1 MLKKKM
7 IRDVLQNKS
16 QFITIFL
23 MVLIGVMVYVGI
35 ESYMDGMINAAD
47 KFYSENNLQDLN
59 VMGNN
64 LTKEDLEKI
73 KTLNNVTDAERKL
86 VVTGIDADDND
97 KTYLISF
104 IESNNISK
112 FYVITGEEFD
122 ANKKG
127 VWVDNFYAEKNNLN
141 VGDTIKIQY
150 DSFILEEK
158 ILGLINVPDH
168 IYDVKDESE
177 LVPNRNVFGF
187 VYLSYNEIPENYIK
201 SMVMENL
208 QINDDKLIDQY
219 IKDFNYKN
227 YIPYNYIM
235 VDVDSKDNVNN
246 VKNDIEDNVK
256 DALAIIKIEDTS
268 SYLMYQGEIDE
279 GASYVGIFSGL
290 FLFIAL
296 LSVITTMTR
305 VVKKQK
311 LQIGTLKALGFKN
324 YKISL
329 HYISYGFLVSLIA
342 SIFGIFLGR
351 FFIGNVFLG
360 LEMSFFE
367 VPNGVP
373 VINKGSYV
381 VALAVVLVVSF
392 ITYLTCRKELK
403 KVKIKNP
410 KTVKKAIKKLKK
422 NKKYYVKVRAYTD
435 YNGVR
440 YYGDRSTMLSSYYS
454 NVYATYYSYYVNNKN
469 RTTNLKI
476 ASKKINGT
484 IIQPGETF
492 DFNKVVGSRTA
503 AKGYKKAHVF
513 TGENSTTMGLAGG
526 ICQVASTV
534 FNTALIS
541 NVKIVERHQHSQR
554 VSYVPLGR
562 DAAISGNVQNFRWK
576 NNTKY
581 AIKIKMTVK
590 GGKITCTFYTC
601 QKAKPKKV
609 KLKVTQKGKTFTLK
623 RSVKGKTNYSCK
635 SKY

>member
-1 MLKKKM
+1 MKKSLSLIVSVLLAALCLGFSFSAYADDAKVLTDANVTLSQQSFVYDGTAKNPAV
-7 IRDVLQNKS
+7 IYNGITLLENTDYTVKYSNNVDVGTVKATITGINNYSGTAVKEFKITPIKFDDKKVSVSLEKS
-16 QFITIFL
+16 SFVYNGQSITP
-23 MVLIGVMVYVGI
+23 VVYVAYNHNYLIQNTDFTATYSNNNAPGVATVKITGI
-35 ESYMDGMINAAD
+35 GNYSGSISKTYIILPEKIASVSIKKDSATSAVISWSAASKVSGYEILKFDSAKNAYVHLAYVSSDHTSYKVSSLKNSTAYYYQIRAYKTVND
-47 KFYSENNLQDLN
+47 KNYYGEAGNTVFTFIKPSKVKLTSVTLSKTTLN
-59 VMGNN
+59 VEWKKVNCSGYEI
-64 LTKEDLEKI
+64 TY
-73 KTLNNVTDAERKL
+73 TTD
-86 VVTGIDADDND
+86 
-97 KTYLISF
+97 
-104 IESNNISK
+104 SK
-112 FYVITGEEFD
+112 F
-122 ANKKG
+122 KKG
-127 VWVDNFYAEKNNLN
+127 
-141 VGDTIKIQY
+141 
-150 DSFILEEK
+150 
-158 ILGLINVPDH
+158 
-168 IYDVKDESE
+168 
-177 LVPNRNVFGF
+177 
-187 VYLSYNEIPENYIK
+187 
-201 SMVMENL
+201 
-208 QINDDKLIDQY
+208 
-219 IKDFNYKN
+219 
-227 YIPYNYIM
+227 
-235 VDVDSKDNVNN
+235 
-246 VKNDIEDNVK
+246 
-256 DALAIIKIEDTS
+256 
-268 SYLMYQGEIDE
+268 
-279 GASYVGIFSGL
+279 
-290 FLFIAL
+290 
-296 LSVITTMTR
+296 
-305 VVKKQK
+305 
-311 LQIGTLKALGFKN
+311 LK
-324 YKISL
+324 
-329 HYISYGFLVSLIA
+329 
-342 SIFGIFLGR
+342 
-351 FFIGNVFLG
+351 
-360 LEMSFFE
+360 
-367 VPNGVP
+367 
-373 VINKGSYV
+373 
-381 VALAVVLVVSF
+381 
-392 ITYLTCRKELK
+392 T
-403 KVKIKNP
+403 VKIKNP

-454 NVYATYYSYYVNNKN
+454 NVYATYYSYYVNNKD

-609 KLKVTQKGKTFTLK
+609 KLNVTQKGKTFTLK

>member
-1 MLKKKM
+1 MKKSLSLIVSVLFAALCLGFSFSAYADDAKVLTDTNVTLSQQSFVYDGTAKNPAV
-7 IRDVLQNKS
+7 IYNGITLSENTDYTVKYSNNVDVGTVKATITGINDYSGTAVKEFKITPIKFDDKKVSVSLEKS
-16 QFITIFL
+16 SFVYNGQSITP
-23 MVLIGVMVYVGI
+23 VVYVAYNHNYLIQNTDFTATYSNNNAPGVATVKIKGI
-35 ESYMDGMINAAD
+35 GN
-47 KFYSENNLQDLN
+47 YSGSISKTYTILP
-59 VMGNN
+59 
-64 LTKEDLEKI
+64 EKI
-73 KTLNNVTDAERKL
+73 ASVSIKKDSATSAVISWSAASKVSGYEILKFDSAKNAYVHLTHVSNSQTSYKVSSLKNSTAYYYQVRAYKTV
-86 VVTGIDADDND
+86 ND
-97 KTYLISF
+97 KNYYGEVGNTVFTFIKPSKVKLTSVTLSKTTLKVEWKKVNCSGYEITYTTD
-104 IESNNISK
+104 SK
-112 FYVITGEEFD
+112 F
-122 ANKKG
+122 KKG
-127 VWVDNFYAEKNNLN
+127 
-141 VGDTIKIQY
+141 
-150 DSFILEEK
+150 
-158 ILGLINVPDH
+158 
-168 IYDVKDESE
+168 
-177 LVPNRNVFGF
+177 
-187 VYLSYNEIPENYIK
+187 
-201 SMVMENL
+201 
-208 QINDDKLIDQY
+208 
-219 IKDFNYKN
+219 
-227 YIPYNYIM
+227 
-235 VDVDSKDNVNN
+235 
-246 VKNDIEDNVK
+246 
-256 DALAIIKIEDTS
+256 
-268 SYLMYQGEIDE
+268 
-279 GASYVGIFSGL
+279 
-290 FLFIAL
+290 
-296 LSVITTMTR
+296 
-305 VVKKQK
+305 
-311 LQIGTLKALGFKN
+311 
-324 YKISL
+324 
-329 HYISYGFLVSLIA
+329 
-342 SIFGIFLGR
+342 
-351 FFIGNVFLG
+351 
-360 LEMSFFE
+360 
-367 VPNGVP
+367 
-373 VINKGSYV
+373 
-381 VALAVVLVVSF
+381 
-392 ITYLTCRKELK
+392 LK

-454 NVYATYYSYYVNNKN
+454 NVYATYYSYYVNNKD

-609 KLKVTQKGKTFTLK
+609 KLKVTQKGKNFTLK

>member
-1 MLKKKM
+1 MKKSLSLIVSVLFAALCLGFSFSAYADDAKVLTDTNVTLSQQSFVYDGTAKNPAV
-7 IRDVLQNKS
+7 IYNGITLSENTDYTVKYSNNVDVGTVKATITGINIYSGTVVKEFKITPIKFDDKKVSVSLEKS
-16 QFITIFL
+16 SFVYNGQSITP
-23 MVLIGVMVYVGI
+23 VVYVAYNHNYLIQNTDFTATYSNNNAPGVATVKIKGI
-35 ESYMDGMINAAD
+35 GNYSGSISKTYIILPEKIASVSIKKDSATSAVISWSAASKVSGYEILKFDSAKNAYVHLTHVSNSQTSYKVSSLKNSTAYYYQVRAYKTVND
-47 KFYSENNLQDLN
+47 KNYYGEAGNTVFTFIKPSKVKLKSVTLSKTTLN
-59 VMGNN
+59 VEWKKVNCSGYEI
-64 LTKEDLEKI
+64 TY
-73 KTLNNVTDAERKL
+73 TTD
-86 VVTGIDADDND
+86 
-97 KTYLISF
+97 
-104 IESNNISK
+104 SK
-112 FYVITGEEFD
+112 F
-122 ANKKG
+122 KKG
-127 VWVDNFYAEKNNLN
+127 
-141 VGDTIKIQY
+141 
-150 DSFILEEK
+150 
-158 ILGLINVPDH
+158 
-168 IYDVKDESE
+168 
-177 LVPNRNVFGF
+177 
-187 VYLSYNEIPENYIK
+187 
-201 SMVMENL
+201 
-208 QINDDKLIDQY
+208 
-219 IKDFNYKN
+219 
-227 YIPYNYIM
+227 
-235 VDVDSKDNVNN
+235 
-246 VKNDIEDNVK
+246 
-256 DALAIIKIEDTS
+256 
-268 SYLMYQGEIDE
+268 
-279 GASYVGIFSGL
+279 
-290 FLFIAL
+290 
-296 LSVITTMTR
+296 
-305 VVKKQK
+305 
-311 LQIGTLKALGFKN
+311 
-324 YKISL
+324 
-329 HYISYGFLVSLIA
+329 
-342 SIFGIFLGR
+342 
-351 FFIGNVFLG
+351 
-360 LEMSFFE
+360 
-367 VPNGVP
+367 
-373 VINKGSYV
+373 
-381 VALAVVLVVSF
+381 
-392 ITYLTCRKELK
+392 LK

-454 NVYATYYSYYVNNKN
+454 NVYATYYSYYVNNKD

-562 DAAISGNVQNFRWK
+562 DAAISGNVQNLRWK

>member
-1 MLKKKM
+1 MKKSLSLIVSVLFAALCLGFSFSAYADDAKVLTDTNVTLSQQSFVYDGTAKNPSV
-7 IRDVLQNKS
+7 IYNGITLSENTDYTVKYSNNVDVGTVKATITGINDYSGTAVKEFKITPIKFDDKKVSISLEKS
-16 QFITIFL
+16 SFVYNGQSITP
-23 MVLIGVMVYVGI
+23 VVYVAYNHNYLIQNTDFTATYSNNNAPGVATVKIKGI
-35 ESYMDGMINAAD
+35 GNYSGSISKTYIILPEKIASVSIKKSSATSAVISWSAASKVSGYEILKFDSAKNAYVHLTHVSNSQTSYKVSSLKNSTAYYYQVRAYKTVND
-47 KFYSENNLQDLN
+47 KNYYGEVGNTVFTFIKPSKVKLKSVTLSKTTLN
-59 VMGNN
+59 VEWKKVNCSGYEI
-64 LTKEDLEKI
+64 TY
-73 KTLNNVTDAERKL
+73 TTDRK
-86 VVTGIDADDND
+86 
-97 KTYLISF
+97 F
-104 IESNNISK
+104 
-112 FYVITGEEFD
+112 
-122 ANKKG
+122 KKG
-127 VWVDNFYAEKNNLN
+127 
-141 VGDTIKIQY
+141 
-150 DSFILEEK
+150 
-158 ILGLINVPDH
+158 
-168 IYDVKDESE
+168 
-177 LVPNRNVFGF
+177 
-187 VYLSYNEIPENYIK
+187 
-201 SMVMENL
+201 
-208 QINDDKLIDQY
+208 
-219 IKDFNYKN
+219 
-227 YIPYNYIM
+227 
-235 VDVDSKDNVNN
+235 
-246 VKNDIEDNVK
+246 
-256 DALAIIKIEDTS
+256 
-268 SYLMYQGEIDE
+268 
-279 GASYVGIFSGL
+279 
-290 FLFIAL
+290 
-296 LSVITTMTR
+296 
-305 VVKKQK
+305 
-311 LQIGTLKALGFKN
+311 
-324 YKISL
+324 
-329 HYISYGFLVSLIA
+329 
-342 SIFGIFLGR
+342 
-351 FFIGNVFLG
+351 
-360 LEMSFFE
+360 
-367 VPNGVP
+367 
-373 VINKGSYV
+373 
-381 VALAVVLVVSF
+381 
-392 ITYLTCRKELK
+392 LK

-623 RSVKGKTNYSCK
+623 RTVKGKTNYSCK

>member
-1 MLKKKM
+1 MKKSLSLIVSVLLAALCLGFSFSAYADDAKVLTDANVTLSQQSFVYDGTAKNPAV
-7 IRDVLQNKS
+7 IYNGITLLENTDYTVKYSNNVDVGTVKATITGINNYSGTAVKEFKITPIKFDDKKVSVSLEKS
-16 QFITIFL
+16 SFVYNGQSITP
-23 MVLIGVMVYVGI
+23 VVYVA
-35 ESYMDGMINAAD
+35 YNH
-47 KFYSENNLQDLN
+47 NNLIQNTDFTATYSNNNAPGVATVKITGIGNYSGSISKTYIILPEKIASVSIKKDSATSAVISWSAASKVSGYEILKFDSAKNAYVHLANVSNSQTSYKVSSLKNSTAYYYQIRAYKTVNDKNYYGEAGNTVFTFIKPSKVKLTSITLSKTTLN
-59 VMGNN
+59 VEWKKVNCSGYEI
-64 LTKEDLEKI
+64 TY
-73 KTLNNVTDAERKL
+73 TTD
-86 VVTGIDADDND
+86 
-97 KTYLISF
+97 
-104 IESNNISK
+104 SK
-112 FYVITGEEFD
+112 F
-122 ANKKG
+122 KKG
-127 VWVDNFYAEKNNLN
+127 
-141 VGDTIKIQY
+141 
-150 DSFILEEK
+150 
-158 ILGLINVPDH
+158 
-168 IYDVKDESE
+168 
-177 LVPNRNVFGF
+177 
-187 VYLSYNEIPENYIK
+187 
-201 SMVMENL
+201 
-208 QINDDKLIDQY
+208 
-219 IKDFNYKN
+219 
-227 YIPYNYIM
+227 
-235 VDVDSKDNVNN
+235 
-246 VKNDIEDNVK
+246 
-256 DALAIIKIEDTS
+256 
-268 SYLMYQGEIDE
+268 
-279 GASYVGIFSGL
+279 
-290 FLFIAL
+290 
-296 LSVITTMTR
+296 
-305 VVKKQK
+305 
-311 LQIGTLKALGFKN
+311 LK
-324 YKISL
+324 
-329 HYISYGFLVSLIA
+329 
-342 SIFGIFLGR
+342 
-351 FFIGNVFLG
+351 
-360 LEMSFFE
+360 
-367 VPNGVP
+367 
-373 VINKGSYV
+373 
-381 VALAVVLVVSF
+381 
-392 ITYLTCRKELK
+392 T
-403 KVKIKNP
+403 VKIKNP

-454 NVYATYYSYYVNNKN
+454 NVYATYYSYYVNNKD

-609 KLKVTQKGKTFTLK
+609 KLNVTQKGKTFTLK

>member
-1 MLKKKM
+1 MSGYEILKFDSAKNAY
-7 IRDVLQNKS
+7 VHLAHVSNS
-16 QFITIFL
+16 QT
-23 MVLIGVMVYVGI
+23 
-35 ESYMDGMINAAD
+35 SYKVSSLKNSTAYYYQVRA
-47 KFYSENNLQDLN
+47 Y
-59 VMGNN
+59 
-64 LTKEDLEKI
+64 
-73 KTLNNVTDAERKL
+73 KTV
-86 VVTGIDADDND
+86 ND
-97 KTYLISF
+97 KNYYGEAGNTVFTFIKPSKVKLTSVTLSKTTLKVEWKKVNCSGYEITYTTDR
-104 IESNNISK
+104 K
-112 FYVITGEEFD
+112 F
-122 ANKKG
+122 KKG
-127 VWVDNFYAEKNNLN
+127 
-141 VGDTIKIQY
+141 
-150 DSFILEEK
+150 
-158 ILGLINVPDH
+158 
-168 IYDVKDESE
+168 
-177 LVPNRNVFGF
+177 
-187 VYLSYNEIPENYIK
+187 
-201 SMVMENL
+201 
-208 QINDDKLIDQY
+208 
-219 IKDFNYKN
+219 
-227 YIPYNYIM
+227 
-235 VDVDSKDNVNN
+235 
-246 VKNDIEDNVK
+246 
-256 DALAIIKIEDTS
+256 
-268 SYLMYQGEIDE
+268 
-279 GASYVGIFSGL
+279 
-290 FLFIAL
+290 
-296 LSVITTMTR
+296 
-305 VVKKQK
+305 
-311 LQIGTLKALGFKN
+311 
-324 YKISL
+324 
-329 HYISYGFLVSLIA
+329 
-342 SIFGIFLGR
+342 
-351 FFIGNVFLG
+351 
-360 LEMSFFE
+360 
-367 VPNGVP
+367 
-373 VINKGSYV
+373 
-381 VALAVVLVVSF
+381 
-392 ITYLTCRKELK
+392 LK

-454 NVYATYYSYYVNNKN
+454 NVYATYYSYYVNNKD

>member
-1 MLKKKM
+1 MKKSLSLIVSVLLAALCFGFSFSAYADDAKVLTDANVTLSQQSFVYDGTAKNPAV
-7 IRDVLQNKS
+7 IYNGITLSENTDYTVKYSNNVDVGTVKATITGINNYSGTAVKEFKITPIKFDDKKVSVSLEKS
-16 QFITIFL
+16 SFVYNGQSITP
-23 MVLIGVMVYVGI
+23 VVYVA
-35 ESYMDGMINAAD
+35 YNH
-47 KFYSENNLQDLN
+47 NNLIQNTDFTATYSNNNAPGVATVKITGIGNYSGSISKTYIILPEKIASVSIKKDSATSAVISWSAASKVSGYEILKFDSAKNAYVHLTNVSNSQTSYKVSSLKNSTAYYYQIRAYKTVNDKNYYGEAGNTVFTFIKPSKVKLTSVTLSKTTLN
-59 VMGNN
+59 VEWKKVNCSGYEI
-64 LTKEDLEKI
+64 TY
-73 KTLNNVTDAERKL
+73 TTD
-86 VVTGIDADDND
+86 
-97 KTYLISF
+97 
-104 IESNNISK
+104 SK
-112 FYVITGEEFD
+112 F
-122 ANKKG
+122 KKG
-127 VWVDNFYAEKNNLN
+127 
-141 VGDTIKIQY
+141 
-150 DSFILEEK
+150 
-158 ILGLINVPDH
+158 
-168 IYDVKDESE
+168 
-177 LVPNRNVFGF
+177 
-187 VYLSYNEIPENYIK
+187 
-201 SMVMENL
+201 
-208 QINDDKLIDQY
+208 
-219 IKDFNYKN
+219 
-227 YIPYNYIM
+227 
-235 VDVDSKDNVNN
+235 
-246 VKNDIEDNVK
+246 
-256 DALAIIKIEDTS
+256 
-268 SYLMYQGEIDE
+268 
-279 GASYVGIFSGL
+279 
-290 FLFIAL
+290 
-296 LSVITTMTR
+296 
-305 VVKKQK
+305 
-311 LQIGTLKALGFKN
+311 LK
-324 YKISL
+324 
-329 HYISYGFLVSLIA
+329 
-342 SIFGIFLGR
+342 
-351 FFIGNVFLG
+351 
-360 LEMSFFE
+360 
-367 VPNGVP
+367 
-373 VINKGSYV
+373 
-381 VALAVVLVVSF
+381 
-392 ITYLTCRKELK
+392 T
-403 KVKIKNP
+403 VKIKNP

-454 NVYATYYSYYVNNKN
+454 NVYATYYSYYVNNKD

-601 QKAKPKKV
+601 QKAKPKEV

>member
-1 MLKKKM
+1 MKKSLSLIVSVLFAALCLGFSFSAYADDAKVLTDTNVTLSQQSFVYDGTAKNPAV
-7 IRDVLQNKS
+7 IYNGITLSENTDYTVKYSNNVDVGTVKATITGINDYSGIAVKEFKITPIKFDDKKVSVSLEKS
-16 QFITIFL
+16 SFVYNGQSITP
-23 MVLIGVMVYVGI
+23 VVYVAYNHNYLIQNTDFTATYSNNNAPGVATVKIKGI
-35 ESYMDGMINAAD
+35 GN
-47 KFYSENNLQDLN
+47 YSGSISKTYIILP
-59 VMGNN
+59 
-64 LTKEDLEKI
+64 EKI
-73 KTLNNVTDAERKL
+73 ASVSIKKSSATSAVISWSAASKVSGYEILKFDSAKNTYVHLAHVSNSQTSYKVSSLKNSTAYYYQVRAYKTV
-86 VVTGIDADDND
+86 ND
-97 KTYLISF
+97 KNYYGEAGNTVFTFIKPSKVKLKSVTLSKTTLKVEWKKVNCSGYEITYTTDR
-104 IESNNISK
+104 K
-112 FYVITGEEFD
+112 F
-122 ANKKG
+122 KKG
-127 VWVDNFYAEKNNLN
+127 
-141 VGDTIKIQY
+141 
-150 DSFILEEK
+150 
-158 ILGLINVPDH
+158 
-168 IYDVKDESE
+168 
-177 LVPNRNVFGF
+177 
-187 VYLSYNEIPENYIK
+187 
-201 SMVMENL
+201 
-208 QINDDKLIDQY
+208 
-219 IKDFNYKN
+219 
-227 YIPYNYIM
+227 
-235 VDVDSKDNVNN
+235 
-246 VKNDIEDNVK
+246 
-256 DALAIIKIEDTS
+256 
-268 SYLMYQGEIDE
+268 
-279 GASYVGIFSGL
+279 
-290 FLFIAL
+290 
-296 LSVITTMTR
+296 
-305 VVKKQK
+305 
-311 LQIGTLKALGFKN
+311 
-324 YKISL
+324 
-329 HYISYGFLVSLIA
+329 
-342 SIFGIFLGR
+342 
-351 FFIGNVFLG
+351 
-360 LEMSFFE
+360 
-367 VPNGVP
+367 
-373 VINKGSYV
+373 
-381 VALAVVLVVSF
+381 
-392 ITYLTCRKELK
+392 LK

-410 KTVKKAIKKLKK
+410 KTVKKTIKKLKK

>member
-1 MLKKKM
+1 MKKSLSLIVSVLFAALCLGFSFSAYADDAKVLTDTNVTLSQQSFVYDGTAKNPAV
-7 IRDVLQNKS
+7 IYNGITLSENTDYTVKYSNNVDVGTVKATITGINNYSGTAVKEFKITPIKFDDKKVSVSLEKS
-16 QFITIFL
+16 SFVYNGQSITP
-23 MVLIGVMVYVGI
+23 VVYVAYNHNYLIQNTDFTATYSNNNAPGVATVKIKGI
-35 ESYMDGMINAAD
+35 GNYSGSISKTYIILPEKIASVSIKKDSAISAVISWSAASKVSGYEILKFDSAKNAYVHLTHVSNSQTSYKVSSLKNSTAYYYQVRAYKTVND
-47 KFYSENNLQDLN
+47 KNYYGEVGNTVFTFIKPSKVKLKSVTLSKTTLN
-59 VMGNN
+59 VEWKKVNCSGYEI
-64 LTKEDLEKI
+64 TY
-73 KTLNNVTDAERKL
+73 TTD
-86 VVTGIDADDND
+86 
-97 KTYLISF
+97 
-104 IESNNISK
+104 SK
-112 FYVITGEEFD
+112 F
-122 ANKKG
+122 KKG
-127 VWVDNFYAEKNNLN
+127 
-141 VGDTIKIQY
+141 
-150 DSFILEEK
+150 
-158 ILGLINVPDH
+158 
-168 IYDVKDESE
+168 
-177 LVPNRNVFGF
+177 
-187 VYLSYNEIPENYIK
+187 
-201 SMVMENL
+201 
-208 QINDDKLIDQY
+208 
-219 IKDFNYKN
+219 
-227 YIPYNYIM
+227 
-235 VDVDSKDNVNN
+235 
-246 VKNDIEDNVK
+246 
-256 DALAIIKIEDTS
+256 
-268 SYLMYQGEIDE
+268 
-279 GASYVGIFSGL
+279 
-290 FLFIAL
+290 
-296 LSVITTMTR
+296 
-305 VVKKQK
+305 
-311 LQIGTLKALGFKN
+311 
-324 YKISL
+324 
-329 HYISYGFLVSLIA
+329 
-342 SIFGIFLGR
+342 
-351 FFIGNVFLG
+351 
-360 LEMSFFE
+360 
-367 VPNGVP
+367 
-373 VINKGSYV
+373 
-381 VALAVVLVVSF
+381 
-392 ITYLTCRKELK
+392 LK

-454 NVYATYYSYYVNNKN
+454 NVYATYYSYYVNNKD

-562 DAAISGNVQNFRWK
+562 DAAISGNAQNFRWK

>member
-1 MLKKKM
+1 MKKSLSLIVSVLLAALCLGFSFSAYADDAKVLTDANVTLSQQSFVYDGTAKNPAV
-7 IRDVLQNKS
+7 IYNGITLLENTDYTVKYSNNVDVGTVKATITGINNYSGTAVKEFKITPIKFDDKKVSVSLEKS
-16 QFITIFL
+16 SFVYNGQSITP
-23 MVLIGVMVYVGI
+23 VVYVAYNHNYLIQNTDFTATYSNNNAPGVATVKITGI
-35 ESYMDGMINAAD
+35 GNYSGSISKTYIILPEKIASVSIKKDSATSAVISWSAASKVSGYEILKFDSAKNAYVHLAYVSNNQTSYKVSSLKNSTAYYYQIRAYKTVND
-47 KFYSENNLQDLN
+47 KNYYGEAGNTVFTFIKPSKVKLTSVTLSKTTLN
-59 VMGNN
+59 VEWKKVNCSGYEI
-64 LTKEDLEKI
+64 TY
-73 KTLNNVTDAERKL
+73 TTD
-86 VVTGIDADDND
+86 
-97 KTYLISF
+97 
-104 IESNNISK
+104 SK
-112 FYVITGEEFD
+112 F
-122 ANKKG
+122 KKG
-127 VWVDNFYAEKNNLN
+127 LK
-141 VGDTIKIQY
+141 TI
-150 DSFILEEK
+150 
-158 ILGLINVPDH
+158 
-168 IYDVKDESE
+168 
-177 LVPNRNVFGF
+177 
-187 VYLSYNEIPENYIK
+187 
-201 SMVMENL
+201 
-208 QINDDKLIDQY
+208 
-219 IKDFNYKN
+219 
-227 YIPYNYIM
+227 
-235 VDVDSKDNVNN
+235 
-246 VKNDIEDNVK
+246 
-256 DALAIIKIEDTS
+256 
-268 SYLMYQGEIDE
+268 
-279 GASYVGIFSGL
+279 
-290 FLFIAL
+290 
-296 LSVITTMTR
+296 
-305 VVKKQK
+305 
-311 LQIGTLKALGFKN
+311 
-324 YKISL
+324 
-329 HYISYGFLVSLIA
+329 
-342 SIFGIFLGR
+342 
-351 FFIGNVFLG
+351 
-360 LEMSFFE
+360 
-367 VPNGVP
+367 
-373 VINKGSYV
+373 
-381 VALAVVLVVSF
+381 
-392 ITYLTCRKELK
+392 
-403 KVKIKNP
+403 KIKNP

-454 NVYATYYSYYVNNKN
+454 NVYATYYSYYVNNKD

-609 KLKVTQKGKTFTLK
+609 KLNVTQKGKTFTLK

>member
-1 MLKKKM
+1 MKKSLSLIVSVLFAALCLGFSFSAYADDAKVLTDTNVTLSQQSFVYDGTAKNPAV
-7 IRDVLQNKS
+7 IYNGITLSENTDYTVKYSNNVDVGTVKATITGINNYSGTVVKEFKITPIKFDDKKVSVSLEKS
-16 QFITIFL
+16 SFVYNGQSITP
-23 MVLIGVMVYVGI
+23 VVYVAYNHNYLIQNTDFTATYSNNNAPGVATVKIKGI
-35 ESYMDGMINAAD
+35 GN
-47 KFYSENNLQDLN
+47 YSGSISKTYIILP
-59 VMGNN
+59 
-64 LTKEDLEKI
+64 EKI
-73 KTLNNVTDAERKL
+73 ASVSIKKDSATSAVISWSAASKVSGYEILKFDSAKNAYVHLTHVSNSQTSYKVSSLKNSTAYYYQVRAYKTV
-86 VVTGIDADDND
+86 ND
-97 KTYLISF
+97 KNYYGEVGNTVFTFIKPSKVKLKSVTLSKTTLKVEWKKVNCSGYEITYTTD
-104 IESNNISK
+104 SK
-112 FYVITGEEFD
+112 F
-122 ANKKG
+122 KKG
-127 VWVDNFYAEKNNLN
+127 
-141 VGDTIKIQY
+141 
-150 DSFILEEK
+150 
-158 ILGLINVPDH
+158 
-168 IYDVKDESE
+168 
-177 LVPNRNVFGF
+177 
-187 VYLSYNEIPENYIK
+187 
-201 SMVMENL
+201 
-208 QINDDKLIDQY
+208 
-219 IKDFNYKN
+219 
-227 YIPYNYIM
+227 
-235 VDVDSKDNVNN
+235 
-246 VKNDIEDNVK
+246 
-256 DALAIIKIEDTS
+256 
-268 SYLMYQGEIDE
+268 
-279 GASYVGIFSGL
+279 
-290 FLFIAL
+290 
-296 LSVITTMTR
+296 
-305 VVKKQK
+305 
-311 LQIGTLKALGFKN
+311 
-324 YKISL
+324 
-329 HYISYGFLVSLIA
+329 
-342 SIFGIFLGR
+342 
-351 FFIGNVFLG
+351 
-360 LEMSFFE
+360 
-367 VPNGVP
+367 
-373 VINKGSYV
+373 
-381 VALAVVLVVSF
+381 
-392 ITYLTCRKELK
+392 LK

-454 NVYATYYSYYVNNKN
+454 NVYATYYSYYVNNKD

-476 ASKKINGT
+476 ASKKISGT

-562 DAAISGNVQNFRWK
+562 DAAISGNVQNLRWK